1 MDFWLDEWDNG
12 ASQETFSTGRGEVS
26 DYQSKFGGVGLST
39 RTGGHSLATWWSSLP
54 TQRVTQRGNY
64 IWLVVATVC
73 VGAFM
78 AALDASIVNVALPDL
93 GTYYHAGSTV
103 GWVLISYLLT
113 LATMLT
119 LFGRAADLFGRK
131 PLYTLGFLVF
141 IVGSAACGAAV
152 NMTMLI
158 VSRVFQ
164 AAGAAMLQANS
175 VAIITAAVPSN
186 MRGRAIGF
194 QGSAQAIGLSVGP
207 AVGGALIGLFG
218 WRAIFYVNVPVGLLG
233 TLAGALILPKD
244 RLATKR
250 AVFDWLG
257 TALFSPSLVAVMLGL
272 EQGDAW
278 GWTSFPVL
286 GLFAL
291 ALILGAVFVWWERR
305 TSAPLIDMRLFKIP
319 VFTIGN
325 FTGLL
330 SYLVMFGVLVVMPY
344 YFERVGGY
352 PTALVGLIM
361 TPVPLGMTLAAP
373 TAGRLADQL
382 GSRLLT
388 TVGMGLTGLGA
399 LFTAVTVSMAPHV
412 ALLVIELFMVGVG
425 LGVFT
430 PPNNSSVMGSLPSSR
445 LGVGGGILNMAR
457 SLGMAMGTA
466 VSLSVLAALLA
477 ARGADLLGGGPHRA
491 WIPALH
497 DTILLLVALSVVAA
511 LLSFLRASSDR
522 QSHSGRDPSEATMID
537 I

>member
-1 MDFWLDEWDNG
+1 M
-12 ASQETFSTGRGEVS
+12 
-26 DYQSKFGGVGLST
+26 ST
-39 RTGGHSLATWWSSLP
+39 RTDGRGLAAWWASLP
-54 TQRVTQRGNY
+54 SERFSSRSNY

-93 GTYYHAGSTV
+93 GRYYHVGSTV

-113 LATMLT
+113 LATLLT
-119 LFGRAADLFGRK
+119 LFGRVADMLGRK

-158 VSRVFQ
+158 VARVFQ

-175 VAIITAAVPSN
+175 VAIITATVPRQV
-186 MRGRAIGF
+186 RGRAIGF

-207 AVGGALIGLFG
+207 AVGGALIALFG

-244 RLATKR
+244 RLTGKR
-250 AVFDWLG
+250 SMFDWVG
-257 TALFSPSLVAVMLGL
+257 TALFSPILVAFMLAIEEGPT
-272 EQGDAW
+272 W
-278 GWTSFPVL
+278 GWTSGIVL
-286 GLFAL
+286 GLFAFCVVVGFL
-291 ALILGAVFVWWERR
+291 FIQWEKRAR
-305 TSAPLIDMRLFKIP
+305 SPLIDMHLFKIP

-325 FTGLL
+325 FTGLI

-344 YFERVGGY
+344 FFERVAGF
-352 PTALVGLIM
+352 PSALVGLVM
-361 TPVPLGMTLAAP
+361 TPVPLGMTVSAP
-373 TAGRLADQL
+373 YGGRLADQY

-388 TVGMGLTGLGA
+388 TAGMGLTALGT
-399 LFTAVTVSMAPHV
+399 LLV
-412 ALLVIELFMVGVG
+412 ALTVGLHTRIVLLIVELLVVGIG

-430 PPNNSSVMGSLPSSR
+430 PPNNSSVMGSLPSER
-445 LGVGGGILNMAR
+445 LGLGGGILNMAR
-457 SLGMAMGTA
+457 SLGMALGTA
-466 VSLSVLAALLA
+466 ISLTILSALLLLMGGNLS
-477 ARGADLLGGGPHRA
+477 GAGGRRP

-497 DTILLLVALSVVAA
+497 ITLFMLVGLSIVAA
-511 LLSFLRASSDR
+511 ILSFMRASQQGGHGDR
-522 QSHSGRDPSEATMID
+522 EREEAMAAIE